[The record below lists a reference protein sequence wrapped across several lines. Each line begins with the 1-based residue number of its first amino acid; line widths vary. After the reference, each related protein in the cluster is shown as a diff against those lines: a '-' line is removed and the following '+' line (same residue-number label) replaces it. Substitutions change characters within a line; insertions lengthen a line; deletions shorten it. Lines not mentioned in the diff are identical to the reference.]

1 MWSIRTI
8 GVYNVTEQDAFQQTH
23 WELDDLLPAHQGPE
37 FEQTLADF
45 ESSVAAVEGWKALLS
60 PELSAGEFLELLG
73 LLKSVRERSY
83 RLGAYGAL
91 WFSADT
97 QSQEALNYRNQIEQ
111 LLTDVQNR
119 LLFFS
124 LWWKALEDGPAQRL
138 MEASGDDAYYLESL
152 RRFKPYT
159 LSEAEEKVINVK
171 DLNGVNA
178 LNTLYAMITN
188 KFTYKLEV
196 DGEEKELTRAE
207 LSTYV
212 QGPRPELRVAAYQEL
227 YRVFGEQSAVL
238 AQIYNHIARDWS
250 SENVTLR
257 GHDSP
262 IAVRNLANDIPTP
275 VVDTLLQV
283 SRENVD
289 LFQRYFRW
297 KANALGT
304 KKLRRYDIYAPVS
317 ESEKAYP
324 FGQSAAFV
332 LDTFEHF
339 SPRMAAHARRVFVDG
354 HLDSEVRKGKD
365 SGAFCYG
372 VLPSLTPW
380 VLLNY
385 TGKARDVATM
395 AHELG
400 HAVHASIAAE
410 SHSILT
416 FHSTLPLAE
425 TASVFSEQLLTD
437 RLLEEESDVTVRRD
451 LLVHAL
457 DDAYATVTRQVYF
470 SLFERQAHEM
480 IAKGATTDELS
491 TAYMENLR
499 EQFGGAVSLS
509 DEFKWEWIS
518 IPHIYRTP
526 FYCYAYSFGQLLV
539 LSLYQRYRE
548 QGDAFVPTYLRILA
562 HGGSKSPEYILS
574 EAGIDM
580 ASFAFWQGGFDVIGR
595 MIDELEALG

>member
-1 MWSIRTI
+1 MTDMRS
-8 GVYNVTEQDAFQQTH
+8 FPQTH
-23 WELDDLLPAHQGPE
+23 WELNDLLPSHQGPE
-37 FEQTLADF
+37 FDRVLADL
-45 ESSVAAVEGWKALLS
+45 ESQVVVIEGWRDRLS
-60 PELSAGEFLELLG
+60 PDISDEAFAELLT
-73 LLKSVRERSY
+73 LLKAVREGSY

-97 QSQEALNYRNQIEQ
+97 QSQDALNYRNHIEQ
-111 LLTDVQNR
+111 LLTDVENR

-124 LWWKALEDGPAQRL
+124 LWWKALEDEPARRL
-138 MEASGDDAYYLESL
+138 VAASGDDAYYLETL
-152 RRFKPYT
+152 RRFKPHT

-171 DLNGVNA
+171 DLNGVHA
-178 LNTLYAMITN
+178 LNTIYSMMTN
-188 KFTYKLEV
+188 GFTYRLEV

-212 QGPRPELRVAAYQEL
+212 QGPRPELRESAYREL
-227 YRVFGEQSAVL
+227 YRTFGEQSAVL
-238 AQIYNHIARDWS
+238 AQIYHHVVRDWS
-250 SENVTLR
+250 SENVSLR
-257 GHDSP
+257 HFGSP
-262 IAVRNLANDIPTP
+262 IAVRNLANDIPSP
-275 VVDTLLQV
+275 VVDTLLHV
-283 SRENVD
+283 CRENVG

-297 KANALGT
+297 KAGVLGMD
-304 KKLRRYDIYAPVS
+304 KLRRYDIYAPVS
-317 ESEKAYP
+317 ESEKTYS
-324 FGQSAAFV
+324 FGQATALV
-332 LDTFEHF
+332 LDTFERF

-354 HLDSEVRKGKD
+354 HLDSEIRKGKD

-385 TGKARDVATM
+385 TGKASDVATM

-400 HAVHASIAAE
+400 HAAHASLAAE

-425 TASVFSEQLLTD
+425 TASVFAEQLLTD
-437 RLLEEESDVTVRRD
+437 RLLQEEPDVSVRRD

-457 DDAYATVTRQVYF
+457 NDAYATVTRQAYF
-470 SLFERQAHEM
+470 VLFERTAHDM
-480 IAKGATTDELS
+480 VANGVTAGDLS
-491 TAYMENLR
+491 AAYMENLR
-499 EQFGGAVSLS
+499 EQFGDAVSLS

-518 IPHIYRTP
+518 IPHLYRTP

-539 LSLYQRYRE
+539 LSLYRRYRDL
-548 QGDAFVPTYLRILA
+548 GAPFVPIYLRILG
-562 HGGSKSPEYILS
+562 HGGSKSPEYILD

-580 ASFAFWQGGFDVIGR
+580 ASSTFWQGGFDVIGG

>member
-1 MWSIRTI
+1 
-8 GVYNVTEQDAFQQTH
+8 
-23 WELDDLLPAHQGPE
+23 
-37 FEQTLADF
+37 
-45 ESSVAAVEGWKALLS
+45 
-60 PELSAGEFLELLG
+60 
-73 LLKSVRERSY
+73 
-83 RLGAYGAL
+83 
-91 WFSADT
+91 
-97 QSQEALNYRNQIEQ
+97 
-111 LLTDVQNR
+111 
-119 LLFFS
+119 
-124 LWWKALEDGPAQRL
+124 
-138 MEASGDDAYYLESL
+138 
-152 RRFKPYT
+152 
-159 LSEAEEKVINVK
+159 
-171 DLNGVNA
+171 
-178 LNTLYAMITN
+178 
-188 KFTYKLEV
+188 
-196 DGEEKELTRAE
+196 
-207 LSTYV
+207 
-212 QGPRPELRVAAYQEL
+212 
-227 YRVFGEQSAVL
+227 VFGEQSAVL
-238 AQIYNHIARDWS
+238 AQIYNHIVRDWS

-283 SRENVD
+283 SRENVG

-297 KANALGT
+297 KAGVLGVE
-304 KKLRRYDIYAPVS
+304 KLRRYDIYAPVS
-317 ESEKAYP
+317 ESEKTYP
-324 FGQSAAFV
+324 FDESAALV
-332 LDTFEHF
+332 LDTFERF
-339 SPRMAAHARRVFVDG
+339 SPHMAAHARRVFVDR

-372 VLPSLTPW
+372 VLPDLSPW

-400 HAVHASIAAE
+400 HAVHASMAAE
-410 SHSILT
+410 AHSILT

-437 RLLEEESDVTVRRD
+437 RLLAEEPDVGVRRD

-457 DDAYATVTRQVYF
+457 DDAYATVTRQAFFV
-470 SLFERQAHEM
+470 LFERRAHEM
-480 IAKGATTDELS
+480 IANGATVDELS
-491 TAYMENLR
+491 AAHMENLG
-499 EQFGGAVSLS
+499 EQFGEAVTLS

-548 QGDAFVPTYLRILA
+548 QGNAFVPTYLQILA

-580 ASFAFWQGGFDVIGR
+580 ASPAFWQGGFDVIGG
-595 MIDELEALG
+595 MIDELEALS